1 MLSLEF
7 RSLCGARFRLPVS
20 PVWLSWRGLLQ
31 LNLMQS
37 YGDMRGWQY
46 YSQKIGKNENILD
59 FWHKTENILYLA
71 TRLSILQLVCGQDLR
86 SFVSKTYVRLWNTLD
101 DGSEGHLCLVFRV

>member
-1 MLSLEF
+1 MINENIDSSHKGTKNFRITNQLSIENSWQAK
-7 RSLCGARFRLPVS
+7 RAKDTISQIVDRFHFS
-20 PVWLSWRGLLQ
+20 FCFCFQ

-37 YGDMRGWQY
+37 YGDIRGGQY

-71 TRLSILQLVCGQDLR
+71 TRLWARLTFVC
-86 SFVSKTYVRLWNTLD
+86 
-101 DGSEGHLCLVFRV
+101 